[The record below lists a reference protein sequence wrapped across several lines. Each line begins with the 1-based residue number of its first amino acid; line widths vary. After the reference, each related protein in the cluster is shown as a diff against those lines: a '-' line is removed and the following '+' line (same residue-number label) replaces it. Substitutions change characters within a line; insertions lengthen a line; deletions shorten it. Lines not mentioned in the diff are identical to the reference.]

1 MGADRE
7 TGDARPE
14 TPVMPTILLVEDSL
28 TQATQFRLMLKK
40 AGFDVLWA
48 ENGRLA
54 LDVLASHAPEL
65 VLTYMQMAELDGLQL
80 VEAMRRKHPRTP
92 VVLMTQHGSEDLAL
106 RALRKGAA
114 SYLPKSLLD
123 RSMLDTL
130 EEILERTRQTD
141 RQHRVRRCVVERVV
155 KLKLESDPSL
165 IPSVAAFVERELEEA
180 GFGDATA
187 RMQVG
192 VALRNA
198 MEVAVFHGNLGLDS
212 EARLESELTFRE
224 AAEQRRGEEPYSG
237 RSLWLTV
244 RVQPD
249 IAECNVRH
257 EGEPLGGQW
266 HLHPDDLPDLED
278 PLRRSLLLMHT
289 LMDEVRLEDSG
300 SEIVMR
306 KRPADPTDPTDEP
319 ASGDDAARAD

>member
-1 MGADRE
+1 
-7 TGDARPE
+7 
-14 TPVMPTILLVEDSL
+14 MPTILLVEDSL

-40 AGFDVLWA
+40 AGFDVLLA
-48 ENGRLA
+48 ENGKLA
-54 LDVLASHAPEL
+54 LDVLASHAPEM
-65 VLTYMQMAELDGLQL
+65 VLTDMQMPEMDGLQL

-141 RQHRVRRCVVERVV
+141 RQHRVRRCVVERIV
-155 KLKLESDPSL
+155 KLRLESDPSL
-165 IPSVAAFVERELEEA
+165 VPSVAAFVERELEES
-180 GFGDATA
+180 GFGDAPA

-192 VALRNA
+192 IALRNA
-198 MEVAVFHGNLGLDS
+198 LEVAVFHGNLGLDS
-212 EARLESELTFRE
+212 EARLESELAFRE
-224 AAEQRRGEEPYSG
+224 AAEQRRGEEPFAG

-244 RVQPD
+244 CIQPER
-249 IAECNVRH
+249 AEFTIRH
-257 EGEPLGGQW
+257 EGEPLGDQW
-266 HLHPDDLPDLED
+266 HLHADDMPDLED

-289 LMDEVRLEDSG
+289 LMDEVRLEAGG
-300 SEIVMR
+300 SEIVMM
-306 KRPADPTDPTDEP
+306 KRPTEP
-319 ASGDDAARAD
+319 ADEIAEPTNGDAADAD